1 MKIDDITT
9 ESLEEGKD
17 SAALH
22 RANANIR
29 IANELYSGAIKK
41 LQELLQYHKEISA
54 EEGTAVNGIELAED
68 LEAFIAHE
76 VEYSAEKRK
85 GN

>member
-1 MKIDDITT
+1 MKIEQIV
-9 ESLEEGKD
+9 EGKD

-29 IANELYSGAIKK
+29 VANELYSGCIKK
-41 LQELLQYHKEISA
+41 LQELLSYHQAIAA
-54 EEGTAVNGIELAED
+54 EDDVAVNGIELAED

-76 VEYSAEKRK
+76 IEYSAEKRK

>member
-1 MKIDDITT
+1 MKIDDIT
-9 ESLEEGKD
+9 EALAEGAD

-29 IANELYSGAIKK
+29 VANELYSGAIKK
-41 LQELLQYHKEISA
+41 LQELLAYHKEISA
-54 EEGTAVNGIELAED
+54 EEGVAVNGIELAED
-68 LEAFIAHE
+68 LEAFIANE
-76 VEYSAEKRK
+76 VEYAANKRK

>member
-1 MKIDDITT
+1 MKIEQII
-9 ESLEEGKD
+9 EGAD

-29 IANELYSGAIKK
+29 VANELYSGAIKK
-41 LQELLQYHKEISA
+41 LGELLAYHKEMA
-54 EEGTAVNGIELAED
+54 EEEGVAVNGIELAED

-76 VEYSAEKRK
+76 IEYSAEKRK